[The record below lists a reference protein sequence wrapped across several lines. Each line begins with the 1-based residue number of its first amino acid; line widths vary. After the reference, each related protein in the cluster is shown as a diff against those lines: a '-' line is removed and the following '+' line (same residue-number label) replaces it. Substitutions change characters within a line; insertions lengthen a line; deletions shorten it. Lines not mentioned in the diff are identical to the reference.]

1 MGIYQKMGRRWISL
15 LLVFLMVF
23 SLVPVDELMQVFAA
37 EKPAITVGW
46 KPQKKEVPS
55 GENGEITLKVE
66 IDPAQVED
74 VGLQIR
80 LTEEEAAAFVE
91 FTKNEDGVLTYEH
104 GDHVWTL
111 EKEPEGDWNFWLLS
125 LKGTVESHTLEE
137 KFTVCMPKSA
147 DDQTIDVDSETDVIL
162 SYNGKSDS
170 RYTDSDPVKS
180 TASNSSAS
188 GNTKNIMTD
197 ENGIKISIETV
208 PIRFLAVELTETAV
222 PEVSAAQ
229 EKLACV
235 DGVENPDAVFEMKL
249 PDAGLTYHASV
260 TLNGD
265 LSFPK
270 AAATSSNALYR
281 DDSGKKLAEIVGLS
295 SEMKVTEFSADGDTL
310 KFRIVPV
317 SDTADKSVESDETG
331 DDDSIAVV
339 KKTVDFQLKID
350 PDSLVWAKK
359 QEKQGILELL
369 TGNEKERLR
378 ATEDA
383 EVLKGSI
390 TLRAGAEGGADAEAV
405 IRISR
410 AAGGGVTVLRRQAVL
425 GPQTVFWIDNGNNDE
440 GIRPSE
446 IMPEL
451 SYKLVAQDA
460 DWGDGD
466 GTKLEPGASLAGVG
480 LTEMPQPAI
489 TKNEGNSTWQI
500 SYSNLPSTVVKNGS
514 EYRVLWKWSQP
525 AVDGYERK
533 EINDDNIGEY
543 EGTVDQCGW
552 YYLIRRTVI
561 LKTDIRQ
568 GYTDYYDITKDEAAR
583 YFKLCIYQVTSG
595 GQVSE
600 NPVEVVRIDDLLE
613 NGTLKL
619 IGDRNAKGDG
629 EYVIDMG
636 WRYNLDGNPFV
647 YTIEWAGDT
656 DENGNPLNRF
666 RVDGMEEGDY
676 IQISYD
682 NSATVGYQ
690 ERTDRLYSGGTL
702 VLTLTGTRGY
712 EATKIWAENRT
723 DVSED
728 ERPEGEFELWRYPQR
743 HEDYTKAAPVYG
755 EDGKTMSLPL
765 DRHPENNTQE
775 IRFGYGENGEKTL
788 PKYDTDGYAY
798 AYVTKEYFTNDDS
811 RGYEQL
817 FGAYNDQTGY
827 YDDVFIKGD
836 GTRVSTEN
844 KDGKRADVN
853 NIYLYDGGTLYNRKI
868 DTVTVPVSK
877 TWEAAAFQENLQDVK
892 VTFGLQSRIKEQK
905 DPDGNTVTPAGAWT
919 EVPGEELSLDGFNA
933 VNVTRSGSR
942 TMPKYD
948 IYGNELEYRF
958 VEREITQNGIRRE
971 IEYPEGS
978 ENGTFTLTQNGR
990 QVAYESICET
1000 ASASDAENRT
1010 VIVNRIKDTVDY
1022 DVVKNWEGNP
1032 PAGATLKFRLYR
1044 LYSGTSVADM
1054 IAGNAYLTF
1063 EVTENGGRITDFPTD
1078 EGSENIGICV
1088 PEQADPS
1095 AWSHVRIYGL
1105 PEFDRS
1111 GHQYEYMLIEEEPD
1125 GYHAADIRTEKFNG
1139 NLDYRSTLTNAVGTG
1154 NDNRILVMKEWLDD
1168 GDIQHRRNVA
1178 VQAYQNGTGKPVG
1191 LPVILGPGSIWYI
1204 YVDLGTVQADD
1215 VYILETE
1222 IYGTDSE
1229 ESQFT
1234 VTNPQI
1240 SSVSDYDGAYGSVDL
1255 KHHRYEVS
1263 YKKTKIGKDPV
1274 FVVKNRR
1281 IAQIDIDVEKRWNDG
1296 SGALR
1301 DAMKNALDI
1310 YNAQHTDAS
1319 LELSMYLDF
1328 DDPAGTAS
1336 GGQIT
1341 RKAGNEGDTILV
1353 DGHNVETIYDS
1364 DRRESAKSVQTMSLE
1379 SHQNDGSVIRSDHY
1393 AFYGVPKYNAKGQV
1407 IRYQVK
1413 EAWVTKVTEE
1423 GTPVYQKVSD
1433 VKSILEAIPAQN
1445 PVTGAT
1451 ESNLWDLWST
1461 YLRTTSET
1469 YTVALDAPENQEVTR
1484 NDHQVV
1490 TVSNSL
1496 SGVKT
1501 VHWKKQWNDAY
1512 SREQNT
1518 RPDIYLTILK
1528 READADGNLKK
1539 ELSPSDVVVKDY
1551 RWVKTDQDSDEQH
1564 WTATIRNLPKYNAQG
1579 YEIYYYAFE
1588 RTEVDSNALDYAIAQ
1603 YAVASA
1609 SNPDKT
1615 DIIGTSGGV
1624 GKPGDESYAPYSPD
1638 DIRVVLN
1645 PIDQSGRTG
1654 LPEYAGKYAVVE
1666 EGTIINSLLKDAR
1679 ILGSKSYKS
1688 LPNNYP
1694 AKDYPEIT
1702 FVLDQY
1708 LGTPGPDRAPDRA
1721 NISELTVKDWTTI
1734 TKNADGSYPIEISRI
1749 GKYVYQLAADGNTGE
1764 TVPVSEDQTPGNG
1777 EELPRYDENGER
1789 YTYVLR
1795 EKSVKGADG
1804 KELLVG
1810 AADAAVGGMGLY
1822 VRDDDGSTT
1831 ASHVITNTYEGP
1843 KGKLKVRK
1851 LMKLSKNGDK
1861 VTFPAVKFEL
1871 TRSYTS
1877 YADGTPKV
1885 VEDTGFAKQVKILS
1899 SAEVQAAYEA
1909 AGAQA
1914 GAQVS
1919 LECVFD
1925 NLDLYAPNGTD
1936 YLYTVTELKDGFL
1949 EGFDTWAV
1957 KGDYTSF
1964 DQVATA
1970 SNAGIKVEHVTAT
1983 ASNASGGN
1991 GMTTESLA
1999 AKVGQVISGLFGRS
2013 SAGNT
2018 EIPAAATFANRKWNT
2033 PQEDGKDKVQLV
2045 LTKNW
2050 ADFNAQFGTRP
2061 DTLELT
2067 LERKANAQ
2075 PGQSNAIDWTTVT
2088 DSTPTEDKSVINQW
2102 KYIWSGL
2109 DRYAPN
2115 GMPWIYRVSEEK
2127 PAAYQASGN
2136 GSVQFGSTG
2145 NPSQTAEIT
2154 NSLQTTAKFT
2164 KQWTDKAGKTVTNDY
2179 LGYDLTASFKLQAA
2193 TSSDASFDAGSASWM
2208 DADALF
2214 TDENARSA
2222 ILNAN
2227 EGNPSADWSERI
2239 AAPSLTGKINAAVWK
2254 NGKTVKLPA
2263 AMKENGTLV
2272 YLHYRYV
2279 ETGVS
2284 YKVPGETPDTATQ
2297 TVTRQA
2303 DGSYLITGNGLLQ
2316 SVTDTVTSGTSTITN
2331 RTNLKDFSVSK
2342 VWSDN
2347 DNAYGTRSVQTQ
2359 MILFF
2364 RAGENED
2371 WKLFTISGNPVIVTL
2386 SESNG
2391 WSTSISGLPGEC
2403 EYRMRELPLTGWDGS
2418 TWIDDGGTFTGGTD
2432 YQVSYNDQ
2440 ADSTTVTNTLK
2451 TNPDP
2456 DDGAKKITLY
2466 VEKTWGGTENAPIT
2480 LKLQHQVAEDNE
2492 DHQLHEDKWADVG
2505 TKTYAMDG
2513 TADAS
2518 GNGAYWEF
2526 DSWKFKITNL
2536 PAFRVGKAI
2545 SYRVIEV
2552 VPDGFVQIAQ
2562 TERTI
2567 TDTEFDPAGTRQTA
2581 SLFTFVNA
2589 KKNSFKVTKK
2599 WVGPSPSA
2607 AEVTVSLHRKYRK
2620 AGENETEEP
2629 VDGTTVQLNEAN
2641 HFEAEWKDLPETSA
2655 DGDVY
2660 SYYAKEVNDP
2670 AVTGYR
2676 AEYGAVEAA
2685 ADGTWK
2691 QTVYNIPLTS
2701 VSGTK
2706 VWKDEKNADGLR
2718 PGTVGLILERST
2730 DSNAWK
2736 KVDIDADGST
2746 VSLTWD
2752 QTTDPDQW
2760 TYRFD
2765 GLDLYSIAGEKYQYR
2780 VTEEPVTGY
2789 HAVYTGSNALY
2800 AGDRDTIINTKI
2812 GEHTFV
2818 FDKVWTD
2825 AGTSQR
2831 PEQIMVRLCR
2841 KTAETSQE
2849 TVDGVAPVIVKNGDL
2864 WTYTYEDLPS
2874 YDADG
2879 RAYTYWVTED
2889 PVNGYDTVYSSDD
2902 RAENGGRI
2910 TNVARGG
2917 LAVKKTVS
2925 GNRGERNRKFLFTI
2939 TLSGVSQTGIDA
2951 ATFTDGNFEN
2961 GVSEISLKDGEEYR
2975 FEEIPAGF
2983 SYTVTEADDAL
2994 RDGYTVTATGTSGTI
3009 PAGDTAEAAFENRK
3023 NEDPTVPTQP
3033 TTPTDPSGPTT
3044 PVTPTRPWHH
3054 DSDDPEE
3061 TDPTKRPPKMPT
3073 GQSTEIVTE
3082 TDPAGTTSPD
3092 ETLESRTE
3100 TTSSE
3105 TETNIE
3111 ETTTAETVTESGT
3124 EPDHDDRDNPKTG
3137 DSTHTWIWAVLMIL
3151 SAFGAIMLHRVK
3163 KDDENEEH
3171 MK

>member
-1 MGIYQKMGRRWISL
+1 
-15 LLVFLMVF
+15 
-23 SLVPVDELMQVFAA
+23 
-37 EKPAITVGW
+37 
-46 KPQKKEVPS
+46 
-55 GENGEITLKVE
+55 
-66 IDPAQVED
+66 
-74 VGLQIR
+74 
-80 LTEEEAAAFVE
+80 
-91 FTKNEDGVLTYEH
+91 
-104 GDHVWTL
+104 
-111 EKEPEGDWNFWLLS
+111 
-125 LKGTVESHTLEE
+125 
-137 KFTVCMPKSA
+137 
-147 DDQTIDVDSETDVIL
+147 
-162 SYNGKSDS
+162 
-170 RYTDSDPVKS
+170 
-180 TASNSSAS
+180 
-188 GNTKNIMTD
+188 
-197 ENGIKISIETV
+197 
-208 PIRFLAVELTETAV
+208 
-222 PEVSAAQ
+222 
-229 EKLACV
+229 
-235 DGVENPDAVFEMKL
+235 
-249 PDAGLTYHASV
+249 
-260 TLNGD
+260 
-265 LSFPK
+265 
-270 AAATSSNALYR
+270 
-281 DDSGKKLAEIVGLS
+281 
-295 SEMKVTEFSADGDTL
+295 
-310 KFRIVPV
+310 
-317 SDTADKSVESDETG
+317 
-331 DDDSIAVV
+331 
-339 KKTVDFQLKID
+339 
-350 PDSLVWAKK
+350 
-359 QEKQGILELL
+359 
-369 TGNEKERLR
+369 
-378 ATEDA
+378 
-383 EVLKGSI
+383 
-390 TLRAGAEGGADAEAV
+390 
-405 IRISR
+405 
-410 AAGGGVTVLRRQAVL
+410 
-425 GPQTVFWIDNGNNDE
+425 
-440 GIRPSE
+440 
-446 IMPEL
+446 
-451 SYKLVAQDA
+451 
-460 DWGDGD
+460 
-466 GTKLEPGASLAGVG
+466 
-480 LTEMPQPAI
+480 
-489 TKNEGNSTWQI
+489 
-500 SYSNLPSTVVKNGS
+500 
-514 EYRVLWKWSQP
+514 
-525 AVDGYERK
+525 
-533 EINDDNIGEY
+533 
-543 EGTVDQCGW
+543 
-552 YYLIRRTVI
+552 
-561 LKTDIRQ
+561 
-568 GYTDYYDITKDEAAR
+568 
-583 YFKLCIYQVTSG
+583 
-595 GQVSE
+595 
-600 NPVEVVRIDDLLE
+600 
-613 NGTLKL
+613 
-619 IGDRNAKGDG
+619 
-629 EYVIDMG
+629 
-636 WRYNLDGNPFV
+636 
-647 YTIEWAGDT
+647 
-656 DENGNPLNRF
+656 
-666 RVDGMEEGDY
+666 
-676 IQISYD
+676 
-682 NSATVGYQ
+682 
-690 ERTDRLYSGGTL
+690 
-702 VLTLTGTRGY
+702 
-712 EATKIWAENRT
+712 
-723 DVSED
+723 
-728 ERPEGEFELWRYPQR
+728 
-743 HEDYTKAAPVYG
+743 
-755 EDGKTMSLPL
+755 
-765 DRHPENNTQE
+765 
-775 IRFGYGENGEKTL
+775 
-788 PKYDTDGYAY
+788 
-798 AYVTKEYFTNDDS
+798 
-811 RGYEQL
+811 
-817 FGAYNDQTGY
+817 
-827 YDDVFIKGD
+827 
-836 GTRVSTEN
+836 
-844 KDGKRADVN
+844 
-853 NIYLYDGGTLYNRKI
+853 
-868 DTVTVPVSK
+868 
-877 TWEAAAFQENLQDVK
+877 
-892 VTFGLQSRIKEQK
+892 
-905 DPDGNTVTPAGAWT
+905 
-919 EVPGEELSLDGFNA
+919 
-933 VNVTRSGSR
+933 
-942 TMPKYD
+942 
-948 IYGNELEYRF
+948 
-958 VEREITQNGIRRE
+958 
-971 IEYPEGS
+971 
-978 ENGTFTLTQNGR
+978 
-990 QVAYESICET
+990 
-1000 ASASDAENRT
+1000 
-1010 VIVNRIKDTVDY
+1010 
-1022 DVVKNWEGNP
+1022 
-1032 PAGATLKFRLYR
+1032 
-1044 LYSGTSVADM
+1044 M
-1054 IAGNAYLTF
+1054 IAGKAYLTF

-1111 GHQYEYMLIEEEPD
+1111 GHQYEYMLIEEKSN
-1125 GYHAADIRTEKFNG
+1125 GYHAADIRTEKVNG

-1178 VQAYQNGTGKPVG
+1178 VQAYRNGTRESVG
-1191 LPVILGPGSIWYI
+1191 SPVILGPESIWYT
-1204 YVDLGTVQADD
+1204 YVDLGAVRADE

-1222 IYGTDSE
+1222 IYGTE
-1229 ESQFT
+1229 GKEPQFT

-1240 SSVSDYDGAYGSVDL
+1240 LSVSDYDGAYGSVDL

-1263 YKKTKIGKDPV
+1263 YEKTAIGNDPV

-1301 DAMKNALDI
+1301 DAMKEALDA
-1310 YNAQHTDAS
+1310 YNAQHTDTP

-1328 DDPAGTAS
+1328 DDPAGTAF

-1341 RKAGNEGDTILV
+1341 RNAENAGDTILV
-1353 DGHNVETIYDS
+1353 DGHNIEPIYDS

-1379 SHQNDGSVIRSDHY
+1379 SRQNDDSVIRSDHY

-1413 EAWVTKVTEE
+1413 EAWVTKETEE
-1423 GTPVYQKVSD
+1423 GTPVYRKVSD
-1433 VKSILEAIPAQN
+1433 VKSILETIPAQN
-1445 PVTGAT
+1445 PVTGST

-1501 VHWKKQWNDAY
+1501 VHWYKQWNDAY
-1512 SREQNT
+1512 SRKQNT
-1518 RPDIYLTILK
+1518 RPDIYLTIL
-1528 READADGNLKK
+1528 RRGSDENGQLKQK
-1539 ELSPSDVVVKDY
+1539 LERSDVIIRDY

-1564 WTATIRNLPKYNAQG
+1564 WTATINNLPKYDTNG

-1588 RTEVDSNALDYAIAQ
+1588 RTEVDSNALDYTIAE
-1603 YAVASA
+1603 YAVPSA
-1609 SNPDKT
+1609 SNADKT

-1624 GKPGDESYAPYSPD
+1624 GKPGDTSFEEYDPAEKN
-1638 DIRVVLN
+1638 VVLN
-1645 PIDQSGRTG
+1645 PIDQSGSDG
-1654 LPEYAGKYAVVE
+1654 LPDYAGKYALIE
-1666 EGTIINSLLKDAR
+1666 NGTIINSLLKDAR

-1702 FVLDQY
+1702 FVLDRY
-1708 LGTPGPDRAPDRA
+1708 LGTPGQDGVLDQAK
-1721 NISELTVKDWTTI
+1721 ISELTVKDWTTI
-1734 TKNADGSYPIEISRI
+1734 IKNADGSYPIEISRI

-1764 TVPVSEDQTPGNG
+1764 TVPVSEDQTPGKG

-1789 YTYVLR
+1789 YTYILR

-1804 KELLVG
+1804 KELLAG

-1970 SNAGIKVEHVTAT
+1970 SNAGTMVEHVTAT
-1983 ASNASGGN
+1983 ASNASGGD

-2050 ADFNAQFGTRP
+2050 ADFNNQFGTRP
-2061 DTLELT
+2061 DTLDLT
-2067 LERKANAQ
+2067 LERRADAQ
-2075 PGQSNAIDWTTVT
+2075 PGQSNAITWTKVT

-2127 PAAYQASGN
+2127 PAAYQASEN
-2136 GSVQFGSTG
+2136 DSVKCVEFGSPG
-2145 NPSQTAEIT
+2145 DQSQTAEIT

-2208 DADALF
+2208 DADDLF
-2214 TDENARSA
+2214 TDGNAKSE

-2227 EGNPSADWSERI
+2227 EENPSADWSERI

-2284 YKVPGETPDTATQ
+2284 YKVPGETPGTVTQ

-2303 DGSYLITGNGLLQ
+2303 DGSYQIIGIGHLQ
-2316 SVTDTVTSGTSTITN
+2316 SVTDTVTSETSTITN
-2331 RTNLKDFSVSK
+2331 QTNLKDFSVSK

-2364 RAGENED
+2364 RAGENGT
-2371 WKLFTISGNPVIVTL
+2371 WNLFKISGNPVIVTL

-2391 WSTSISGLPGEC
+2391 WSTSIAGLPGEY

-2440 ADSTTVTNTLK
+2440 ENSTTVTNTLK
-2451 TNPDP
+2451 TNPG
-2456 DDGAKKITLY
+2456 DGDKKITLY
-2466 VEKTWGGTENAPIT
+2466 VEKTWGGRETAPIT
-2480 LKLQHQVAEDNE
+2480 LRLQYQVAGENE
-2492 DHQLHEDKWADVG
+2492 DHQLQDDKWADVG

-2536 PAFRVGKAI
+2536 PAFRRGNLI

-2552 VPDGFVQIAQ
+2552 VPDGFVQAAH

-2589 KKNSFKVTKK
+2589 KKTSFKVTKK

-2607 AEVTVSLHRKYRK
+2607 AEVTVSLYRKYRK
-2620 AGENETEEP
+2620 AGENETEEQ

-2670 AVTGYR
+2670 AATGYR

-2691 QTVYNIPLTS
+2691 QTIYNIPLTS

-2706 VWKDEKNADGLR
+2706 VWKDEKNADHLR

-2736 KVDIDADGST
+2736 KVDINADDST

-2765 GLDLYSIAGEKYQYR
+2765 GLDLYSITGEKYQYR
-2780 VTEEPVTGY
+2780 VTEEPVRGY

-2812 GEHTFV
+2812 GERTFV

-2841 KTAETSQE
+2841 KTTETSQE
-2849 TVDGVAPVIVKNGDL
+2849 TVDGVTPVIVKNGDL

-2889 PVNGYDTVYSSDD
+2889 PVNGYDTVYSSGD
-2902 RAENGGRI
+2902 RAEKGGRI

-2917 LAVKKTVS
+2917 LAVKK
-2925 GNRGERNRKFLFTI
+2925 RYPE
-2939 TLSGVSQTGIDA
+2939 
-2951 ATFTDGNFEN
+2951 
-2961 GVSEISLKDGEEYR
+2961 
-2975 FEEIPAGF
+2975 
-2983 SYTVTEADDAL
+2983 
-2994 RDGYTVTATGTSGTI
+2994 TAESGTGNS
-3009 PAGDTAEAAFENRK
+3009 ASRSHCQVYHRRE
-3023 NEDPTVPTQP
+3023 
-3033 TTPTDPSGPTT
+3033 S
-3044 PVTPTRPWHH
+3044 
-3054 DSDDPEE
+3054 
-3061 TDPTKRPPKMPT
+3061 MPRH
-3073 GQSTEIVTE
+3073 SRMEI
-3082 TDPAGTTSPD
+3082 
-3092 ETLESRTE
+3092 SRTE
-3100 TTSSE
+3100 FQRF
-3105 TETNIE
+3105 
-3111 ETTTAETVTESGT
+3111 
-3124 EPDHDDRDNPKTG
+3124 P
-3137 DSTHTWIWAVLMIL
+3137 
-3151 SAFGAIMLHRVK
+3151 
-3163 KDDENEEH
+3163 
-3171 MK
+3171 